1 MASHD
6 SSNEAAL
13 NDLSFRTGNAQYLW
27 EGALLRQG
35 ALVHIL
41 QQVLQR
47 IPHSG
52 VGPLLGRQV
61 FQFGATIGD
70 TD

>member
-13 NDLSFRTGNAQYLW
+13 NGLSFSTSDAQYLW

-35 ALVHIL
+35 ALIHIL

-47 IPHSG
+47 IPHGG
-52 VGPLLGRQV
+52 VWPLLGRQV
-61 FQFGATIGD
+61 FQFGATVGD